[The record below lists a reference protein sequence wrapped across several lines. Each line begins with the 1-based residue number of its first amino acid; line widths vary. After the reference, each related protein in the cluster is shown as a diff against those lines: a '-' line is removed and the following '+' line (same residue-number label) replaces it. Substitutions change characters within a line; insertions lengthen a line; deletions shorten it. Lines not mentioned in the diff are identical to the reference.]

1 MDNDLM
7 ARWLRPPS
15 EPAQATASILVFVQL
30 MTSLLR

>member
-7 ARWLRPPS
+7 HAGFGRVP